1 VELTVSQ
8 IGDALQVLLE
18 RIVEGIMS
26 RKEMRQLAEKLLTE
40 MVLTQERNRSARESH
55 CRRRKKGLLS
65 KGVQCSELHCCDV
78 EVSL

>member
-1 VELTVSQ
+1 VSQ

-26 RKEMRQLAEKLLTE
+26 RKELRQLAEKLLEE
-40 MVLTQERNRSARESH
+40 MVLTQERNRSTRESH
-55 CRRRKKGLLS
+55 CRRRERELKKWGID
-65 KGVQCSELHCCDV
+65 CSSLPCCDV

>member
-1 VELTVSQ
+1 MSQ

-26 RKEMRQLAEKLLTE
+26 RKEMRQLAEKLLEE

-55 CRRRKKGLLS
+55 CRRRARELQS
-65 KGVQCSELHCCDV
+65 KGIQCSELHCCDV

>member
-1 VELTVSQ
+1 MSQ

-26 RKEMRQLAEKLLTE
+26 RKELRQLAEKLLEE

-55 CRRRKKGLLS
+55 CRRRARDLHQIGIDCS
-65 KGVQCSELHCCDV
+65 KLHGCDV

>member
-1 VELTVSQ
+1 MSQ

-26 RKEMRQLAEKLLTE
+26 RKEMRQLSEKLLDE

-55 CRRRKKGLLS
+55 CRRRVRDLQKLGIDSSRLL
-65 KGVQCSELHCCDV
+65 CCDV
-78 EVSL
+78 KVSL

>member
-1 VELTVSQ
+1 MSQ

-26 RKEMRQLAEKLLTE
+26 RKEMRQLAGKLLEE
-40 MVLTQERNRSARESH
+40 MVLTHERNRSARESH
-55 CRRRKKGLLS
+55 CRRRVRELQS
-65 KGVQCSELHCCDV
+65 KGIQCSQLHCCDV